1 LGVADLS
8 WLDHLEGPHAIALLA
23 EVNLLLSENQLEDYE
38 PYEKQAEFHALG
50 ATKRERMLSAGNQL
64 GKTLSAGAE
73 VSFHLSGRYPDW
85 WQGRR
90 FKKGNH
96 WLAGSESGELTR
108 KGVQRILFGRD
119 PRYAPGTGWI
129 PKDCII
135 SLSWSRHVNDLIDT
149 AKIRFSDG
157 STSTISLK
165 AYEQGRGKWQ
175 ADTVDGV
182 WFDEEPPEEIY
193 TEGLTRTNTTLGPVI
208 VTCTL
213 LKGMTAIASRFW
225 LELDNYPD
233 AAMVNMTI
241 DDVKHYSEEQKRA
254 IIASYPAH
262 EREAR
267 TKGVPMLGSGRI
279 FAVEEALITCEPF
292 QIPSHWPQIGGLDF
306 GFDHP
311 SAASKLAWDRDNDI
325 VYVTA
330 AHRQRQQTPLL
341 FAASIKPWG
350 DWLPWAWPHDGL
362 QHDKGSGIALK
373 EQYKAQGLKM
383 LDDKASHPPA
393 DDQEEGE
400 GGNGVEAGLM
410 EMLDRMQT
418 GRWKV
423 FSNLHDWFE
432 EFRMYHRKDGKIVK
446 LKDDLLSSSRYAN
459 MMLRHAITKPRPQ
472 STMPRMNHGNRRGG
486 Y

>member
-1 LGVADLS
+1 MGAVDLS
-8 WLDHLEGPHAIALLA
+8 WLDKLEGPHATALLA
-23 EVNLLLSENQLEDYE
+23 EVNLLLSENSLEDYE
-38 PYEKQAEFHALG
+38 PYEKQEAFHALG

-73 VSFHLSGRYPDW
+73 VAMHVTGRYPAW
-85 WQGRR
+85 WAGRR
-90 FKKGNH
+90 FRKGNH

-129 PKDCII
+129 PRECII

-149 AKIRFSDG
+149 AKIRFADG

-213 LKGMTAIASRFW
+213 LQGMTAIASRFW
-225 LELDNYPD
+225 LELDKYPD

-241 DDVKHYSEEQKRA
+241 DDVKHYTEEQKRA

-279 FAVEEALITCEPF
+279 FAVEEEALIIAPF
-292 QIPSHWPQIGGLDF
+292 SIPAHWPQIGGLDF
-306 GFDHP
+306 GWDHP
-311 SAASKLAWDRDNDI
+311 SAASKLAWDRDSDI
-325 VYVTA
+325 VYLTNTYRA
-330 AHRQRQQTPLL
+330 SQQTPVLV
-341 FAASIKPWG
+341 AAAVKPWG
-350 DWLPWAWPHDGL
+350 PWLPWAWPHDGL
-362 QHDKGSGIALK
+362 QHDKGSGKALR
-373 EQYKAQGLKM
+373 EQYQDQGLNM
-383 LDDKASHPPA
+383 LDAQATHPPM
-393 DDQEEGE
+393 DGEEEGT
-400 GGNGVEAGLM
+400 GGNSVEAGVLRL
-410 EMLDRMQT
+410 LDRMLT
-418 GRWKV
+418 GRFKV
-423 FSNLHDWFE
+423 FAGQPEWIE

-446 LKDDLLSSSRYAN
+446 LKDDLISSTRYAE
-459 MMLRHAITKPRPQ
+459 MMLRHAITKPKPV
-472 STMPRMNHGNRRGG
+472 STMPRMNHGARRGG